1 MSSTD
6 ALILILVFGSI
17 GILLITATFITVVI
31 WHQRRWMAAMEER
44 IRYRDALL
52 EAAAVGRLIP
62 WSCLADGSK
71 LTLGDSVT
79 TILKALPEDISS
91 IDQLLT
97 FVHSTHRD
105 TLASHL
111 ANAQPEEDVVL
122 KATMRDATDKL
133 IPTRWQFRR
142 RGDTLKGIIRDISQ
156 EERLQQ
162 QLLQAQKLE
171 SLGTLVGGV
180 AHEFGNLLASVE
192 SCAKVVK
199 RRVAE
204 DPKGNQGIHL
214 ILEATDRGRGII
226 RQLLDFS
233 RHDPERIQVVHLRKL
248 MDELIALLGPL
259 LGRSYQIRLEMEPE
273 VPAVIAD
280 PVRVH
285 QALLN
290 LCINARDAM
299 PQGGPLIM
307 RVRKLV
313 LDASEAELRGKRPG
327 TYVRIEVEDAGT
339 GIDPEHLTRIFEP
352 FFTTKAP
359 GHGTGLGLSVTHSIA
374 EAHGGFILCES
385 DVGHGSRFSLC
396 LKAE

>member
-44 IRYRDALL
+44 IHYRDALL

-62 WSCLADGSK
+62 WSCMADGSN

-79 TILKALPEDISS
+79 TILKALPEDIPSL
-91 IDQLLT
+91 DQLLA
-97 FVHSTHRD
+97 FVPAAQREI
-105 TLASHL
+105 LASQIVD
-111 ANAQPEEDVVL
+111 AQPDEDVIF
-122 KATMRDATDKL
+122 KACMRDATDKL
-133 IPTRWQFRR
+133 VTTRWQFRR
-142 RGDTLKGIIRDISQ
+142 RGNTLKGIIRDISQ

-204 DPKGNQGIHL
+204 DPKGDQGISL
-214 ILEATDRGRGII
+214 ILEATNRGRGII

-233 RHDPERIQVVHLRKL
+233 RHDPERIQTVNLLKL
-248 MDELIALLGPL
+248 MDELVELLGPL
-259 LGRSYQIRLEMEPE
+259 LGRSYRITLDLDPE
-273 VPAVIAD
+273 VPPVIAD
-280 PVRVH
+280 PMRIH
-285 QALLN
+285 QAVLN

-299 PQGGPLIM
+299 PQGGQLIM
-307 RVRKLV
+307 RVRKLE
-313 LDASEAELRGKRPG
+313 LEASEAELRGKRPG
-327 TYVRIEVEDAGT
+327 TYARIDVEDTGV
-339 GIDPEHLTRIFEP
+339 GIDPDHLTRIFEP

-374 EAHGGFILCES
+374 EAHDGFILCES
-385 DVGHGSRFSLC
+385 EVGRGSRFSFC
-396 LKAE
+396 LKAK